1 MAQNGE
7 VAEGWGMHWLGHL
20 QVLHLG
26 IGKRF
31 VDLVN
36 WPAGYPSVIEQFDPL
51 GAGFLSG
58 HWHDDFHDFGPILGP
73 RSGGSEAGIGNE
85 IRALNSVA
93 ETLVD
98 LIATGSDVDMPV
110 LGLED
115 AGRNTRGMVIPR
127 LRGYLATHQPAR
139 R

>member
-7 VAEGWGMHWLGHL
+7 VAEPCGMHRLRHL

-26 IGKRF
+26 IGKRL

-36 WPAGYPSVIEQFDPL
+36 GAAGYSSVIEQFDPL

-58 HWHDDFHDFGPILGP
+58 YWHDDFHDFGPVLGP
-73 RSGGSEAGIGNE
+73 RSGGREAGISNQ

-93 ETLVD
+93 ETLVN
-98 LIATGSDVDMPV
+98 LITTGSDVDMPI
-110 LGLED
+110 LRCD
-115 AGRNTRGMVIPR
+115 TDTRTLSAM
-127 LRGYLATHQPAR
+127 
-139 R
+139 

>member
-7 VAEGWGMHWLGHL
+7 IAECRGMHRLRHL

-26 IGKRF
+26 IGKRL

-36 WPAGYPSVIEQFDPL
+36 GPAGDPSVIEQLDPL

-58 HWHDDFHDFGPILGP
+58 YWHNDFHDFGPVLGP
-73 RSGGSEAGIGNE
+73 RSGGREAGISNQ

-93 ETLVD
+93 ETLVN
-98 LIATGSDVDMPV
+98 LITTGSDVCILILRCDT
-110 LGLED
+110 D
-115 AGRNTRGMVIPR
+115 TRTLSAM
-127 LRGYLATHQPAR
+127 
-139 R
+139 